1 MTGRTTDGDSDN
13 RRLGDPGTPLF
24 TLDKYPFY
32 LLNRAVS
39 RYNTIIE
46 GRLRRIAIDIP
57 TWRVLMILGERAP
70 RSIGRIAESAVIN
83 LSTMMRIIERMR
95 KAGLVATAA
104 NPDDARVTDV
114 FLAPAGEEK
123 LVAARAITAPVYAR
137 LIRGL
142 SGRDFDRLVTL
153 LGRLQ
158 GNLDAINGE
167 D

>member
-1 MTGRTTDGDSDN
+1 MGDRDSDN

-46 GRLRRIAIDIP
+46 ARLRAIGIDIP
-57 TWRVLMILGERAP
+57 TWRVLMILGEESP
-70 RSIGRIAESAVIN
+70 RGIGRIADSAVIN
-83 LSTMMRIIERMR
+83 LSTMVRIIERMG
-95 KAGLVATAA
+95 KAGLIATAA
-104 NPDDARVTDV
+104 NRDDARVTDV

-123 LVAARAITAPVYAR
+123 LAAARAITAPVYAR
-137 LIRGL
+137 LIRGF
-142 SGRDFDRLVTL
+142 SERDFDRLVTL
-153 LGRLQ
+153 LGKLQ
-158 GNLDAINGE
+158 DNLDAING